1 MEWRPKE
8 WRPWQFF
15 NKAPQQVVMD
25 LAVANIGLQCT
36 SMQSKDIIYIPAG
49 SVVVVQ
55 ANTFVLSVQAMFL
68 TQTNVAKKSLSSLT
82 KLAAGVTLS
91 GEGKAELK
99 TMFDALEAMGSD
111 PNALTAEA
119 LVEKK
124 TVEEKAAKGA
134 LHGEEPI
141 AEEPKAAEEASEEPT
156 NFAAEPEEP
165 KAAEEPK
172 ASEGTEASGVD
183 VVGDNLS
190 RLEKAAAA
198 SETAAAEETVAAE
211 NTEAVELQANAD
223 SAEGPKAE
231 ERAKAKAAKAEPK
244 AAEEPK
250 AKEPKAVVAAA
261 SSKAAARPA
270 LVLPRGPAPTRPA
283 ILLRGA
289 HGPLRPS
296 GNLVL
301 PAGGKGG
308 NVVNKGGK
316 GGKGGKGKW

>member
-1 MEWRPKE
+1 MCCVEWRPKE

-134 LHGEEPI
+134 LHGRSPSPRSPRPPRRLPRSPPI
-141 AEEPKAAEEASEEPT
+141 SPR
-156 NFAAEPEEP
+156 
-165 KAAEEPK
+165 
-172 ASEGTEASGVD
+172 
-183 VVGDNLS
+183 S
-190 RLEKAAAA
+190 RR
-198 SETAAAEETVAAE
+198 SPRPPR
-211 NTEAVELQANAD
+211 
-223 SAEGPKAE
+223 SP
-231 ERAKAKAAKAEPK
+231 
-244 AAEEPK
+244 
-250 AKEPKAVVAAA
+250 
-261 SSKAAARPA
+261 RPA
-270 LVLPRGPAPTRPA
+270 RGPR
-283 ILLRGA
+283 LLA
-289 HGPLRPS
+289 
-296 GNLVL
+296 
-301 PAGGKGG
+301 
-308 NVVNKGGK
+308 
-316 GGKGGKGKW
+316 